1 MTVLTVH
8 TPAPVQVPRFAPLAA
23 TLFAR
28 LLQAL
33 EAGGRA
39 LAASHAAA
47 ERQRQA
53 RELRQFA
60 LQHAGHDPRFAAD
73 LMAAADRHERCA

>member
-1 MTVLTVH
+1 MTMLSVI
-8 TPAPVQVPRFAPLAA
+8 TPAPVQMPRFAAVAA

-28 LLQAL
+28 LLQGLTAVD
-33 EAGGRA
+33 RA
-39 LAASHAAA
+39 VTAPRAES

-60 LQHAGHDPRFAAD
+60 AQHAEHDPRFAAD
-73 LMAAADRHERCA
+73 LWAAADRHELQG